1 MFAGIVGS
9 TSLYETLGGAA
20 ARGAVAGCLDAVKLS
35 ITGHSGAIVTELGDE
50 VMASFDDAGDAGAAA
65 CEIHANMAET
75 YTGDTAEGRLRMRV
89 GIHYGPVVDDDASMA
104 SETAK
109 IAHWAASNAKAEQT
123 LGTSAVID
131 ALPRIYQAVSR
142 YVDDETW
149 NFVSIEHLEVHET
162 IWDVESAT
170 AYSGEV
176 PTLQSQRCSEFKF
189 SYRGVEETLNA
200 ERPVISIG
208 RGTANDMIVRSD
220 LASRQHLSVQFSRG
234 RRTITD
240 NSTNGTVIFVDP
252 DGDVIKLKRD
262 SHTLVG
268 AGRTVLGQ
276 PDEIDDTDFISY
288 KSV

>member
-1 MFAGIVGS
+1 MLATPEPQRVKS
-9 TSLYETLGGAA
+9 TPTWPRRAPGTRPKGAY
-20 ARGAVAGCLDAVKLS
+20 VA
-35 ITGHSGAIVTELGDE
+35 
-50 VMASFDDAGDAGAAA
+50 
-65 CEIHANMAET
+65 
-75 YTGDTAEGRLRMRV
+75 

-109 IAHWAASNAKAEQT
+109 ITHWAASNAKAEQT

-131 ALPRIYQAVSR
+131 AL
-142 YVDDETW
+142 
-149 NFVSIEHLEVHET
+149 L
-162 IWDVESAT
+162 
-170 AYSGEV
+170 
-176 PTLQSQRCSEFKF
+176 
-189 SYRGVEETLNA
+189 
-200 ERPVISIG
+200 G

-234 RRTITD
+234 RRTTTD